1 LLGISAHGFADTA
14 RSEQWKYELVA
25 TQTHLFWLSAP
36 ASHAPESHVGR
47 HSMSQIRDQQYGK
60 RTITPMRIAA
70 AMTNE

>member
-1 LLGISAHGFADTA
+1 MEVRTCRDAD
-14 RSEQWKYELVA
+14 SLV
-25 TQTHLFWLSAP
+25 LVLSAP